1 MMVGRTVEAPLFD
14 RDRPPAAS
22 RPWGG
27 NTVFNAFEELFA
39 PGRKHTRDEENR
51 LALTR
56 EDVGDND
63 PGRGPIDLASGK
75 VVVRPPEPVEKEAES
90 ATAAEE

>member
-1 MMVGRTVEAPLFD
+1 MMAGRTAEAPLFD

-22 RPWGG
+22 RPWGRRA
-27 NTVFNAFEELFA
+27 VFNAFEELFA
-39 PGRKHTRDEENR
+39 PGRKHTRDEQKR
-51 LALTR
+51 LELTR

-75 VVVRPPEPVEKEAES
+75 VVVRRPEPVAEEAEERL
-90 ATAAEE
+90 AEE